1 MRSSAWSTK
10 SVTEAD
16 RFGFWND
23 VICDAVLNVEAQSPA
38 PGAFDAELSCN
49 HLSFGRVV
57 RCSSGPHRVERSAR
71 MLRSKPSDAYLVS
84 LQLSGRCHVSQG
96 GTQFTLDAGDIGV
109 VNAARAMR
117 LTFEERVER
126 MIAVIPRHSLEAACG
141 WLSPGT
147 AVRLPR
153 GRATTRVLSALLAEM
168 GAPDAELREDEESV
182 LSESFLSL
190 FRSSGAP
197 MATTPAGD
205 GLRARVLAFMRDN
218 LGDPDLSPGLV
229 ATGIGISERSV
240 HVVFARTGTTCRRWL
255 IEERLKRAASALRAP
270 DWSSASISEI
280 AFRTGFSDLS
290 HFSRRFRQ
298 KFGSE
303 PSAYRSSGASAPQL

>member
-1 MRSSAWSTK
+1 MVSGARG
-10 SVTEAD
+10 AD
-16 RFGFWND
+16 
-23 VICDAVLNVEAQSPA
+23 L
-38 PGAFDAELSCN
+38 
-49 HLSFGRVV
+49 GRD
-57 RCSSGPHRVERSAR
+57 RALGGP
-71 MLRSKPSDAYLVS
+71 
-84 LQLSGRCHVSQG
+84 
-96 GTQFTLDAGDIGV
+96 
-109 VNAARAMR
+109 RA
-117 LTFEERVER
+117 
-126 MIAVIPRHSLEAACG
+126 LEAACG

-197 MATTPAGD
+197 MAAAGD

-229 ATGIGISERSV
+229 ATGIGVSERSV
-240 HVVFARTGTTCRRWL
+240 HAVFARTGTTCRRWL

-270 DWSSASISEI
+270 DWSSAPISEI

-298 KFGSE
+298 KFGCT
-303 PSAYRSSGASAPQL
+303 PSAYRSSGASATSL